1 MDVSVKGMLK
11 CVGADLSDDQSVL
24 FRLFG
29 FRRGRVPPDPDPSGV
44 TASVSL
50 RQMADDLAGNHIN
63 VNIIAVGFDTL
74 GGSAGADALIEVDYC
89 VYRLRNIYRPVG
101 LGVGRVLHTE
111 IDEAD
116 AKGHGD
122 IRDGEEGRDLW
133 EGFYVDNNGIDA
145 FVVRSISG
153 SLAGVSP
160 VGGDCDKQS
169 KDSGLL
175 AGGVDADDEGISR
188 TLAHEIGHFLGLP
201 HSGDAIFPLPP
212 FTTDAERE
220 TNLMTQ
226 SDEVPNV
233 RTTVEL
239 TDLQGGWVHRHCKI
253 REGC

>member
-1 MDVSVKGMLK
+1 MDVSVKEMLK

-29 FRRGRVPPDPDPSGV
+29 FRRGRVPPDPASGV

-50 RQMADDLAGNHIN
+50 RQLADDLAGNHVN
-63 VNIIAVGFDTL
+63 VNVIAVGFDAL
-74 GGSAGADALIEVDYC
+74 RASALADALIEVDYC
-89 VYRLRNIYRPVG
+89 LYRLRNIYRPVG

-122 IRDGEEGRDLW
+122 ISDGEEGRDLW
-133 EGFYVDNNGIDA
+133 EGFYVDNNGVDA

-153 SLAGVSP
+153 FAGVSP

-175 AGGVDADDEGISR
+175 AGGVDADAEGISR
-188 TLAHEIGHFLGLP
+188 TFAHEVGHFLGLP

-212 FTTDAERE
+212 FTTAAERE
-220 TNLMTQ
+220 VNLMTQ

-239 TDLQGGWVHRHCKI
+239 TDLQGGWVHRHCKT